1 MGYTFAE
8 KVLARAAGLP
18 EARAGQVIDVYPD
31 VVLSHDNSA
40 AIIRLFREIG
50 VERVKHPER
59 LAIAL
64 DHAVPAPTTQHAQ
77 NHAEIRRFVAEQGI
91 AHFFE
96 VGRGICHQVLCEE
109 GLVLPGGVVLGG
121 DSHSTHYGALG
132 AFGAGIGRSE
142 VAAIWAT
149 GTVWL
154 RVPES
159 IKITVTGRL
168 GEWVTSKDLALHIIG
183 QLGADGGD
191 YASVEFHGP
200 GIAALSMES
209 RFVLPNMMA
218 EMGVKNA
225 WVTPDSVTLEWLE
238 GRIPNDKY
246 QISNPKYQISNR
258 QFSKP
263 AIRQLLTSNFQHPI
277 SNLQSPISNLQS
289 PTSNLQ
295 LPTSNLQS
303 LISNLVLPDP
313 DARYAAEYTYDAS
326 AVEPQVACP
335 HAVDNVVPLSQ
346 VAGISI
352 QQAFLGTCTN
362 ARLEDIAVA
371 AGVVA
376 GRQVAPGT
384 RMLVIPASSQ
394 VLREAMRLG
403 YLETLLAAGAV
414 LGVPGCG
421 PCMGNHLGV
430 PAPGEVTISTANR
443 NFRGRMGTRDAE
455 IYLASPAV
463 VAASAVL
470 GRIADPRELEA

>member
-1 MGYTFAE
+1 MGYTFVE
-8 KVLARAAGLP
+8 KALARAAGLP

-91 AHFFE
+91 THFFE

-142 VAAIWAT
+142 VAALWAT
-149 GTVWL
+149 GYIWL

-159 IKITVTGRL
+159 IKITVAGRL

-225 WVTPDSVTLEWLE
+225 WVYPDGVTLEWLE
-238 GRIPNDKY
+238 GRVSSVK
-246 QISNPKYQISNR
+246 R
-258 QFSKP
+258 QYVK
-263 AIRQLLTSNFQHPI
+263 RQELLKK
-277 SNLQSPISNLQS
+277 
-289 PTSNLQ
+289 
-295 LPTSNLQS
+295 
-303 LISNLVLPDP
+303 
-313 DARYAAEYTYDAS
+313 A
-326 AVEPQVACP
+326 
-335 HAVDNVVPLSQ
+335 
-346 VAGISI
+346 
-352 QQAFLGTCTN
+352 
-362 ARLEDIAVA
+362 
-371 AGVVA
+371 
-376 GRQVAPGT
+376 
-384 RMLVIPASSQ
+384 
-394 VLREAMRLG
+394 
-403 YLETLLAAGAV
+403 
-414 LGVPGCG
+414 
-421 PCMGNHLGV
+421 
-430 PAPGEVTISTANR
+430 
-443 NFRGRMGTRDAE
+443 
-455 IYLASPAV
+455 
-463 VAASAVL
+463 
-470 GRIADPRELEA
+470 